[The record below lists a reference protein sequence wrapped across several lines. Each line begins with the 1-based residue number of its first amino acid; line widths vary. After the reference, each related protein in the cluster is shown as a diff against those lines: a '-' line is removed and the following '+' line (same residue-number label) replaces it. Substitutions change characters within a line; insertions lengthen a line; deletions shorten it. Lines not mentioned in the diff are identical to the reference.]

1 MPVLQTRNAV
11 HDLLR
16 GRGRTDGYTSCVCGP
31 FRLRRVQAEVLQDGI
46 RRLSYYA
53 NACAKGKKTMK
64 NLKNNKYGN
73 KKVKIG
79 GETFDSRRELR
90 RWAELNILL
99 RAKKIANLERQV
111 KFELIPVQCGEDG
124 KDIERECSYIADF
137 VYDDLERGEHVVED
151 AKGFRTPEY
160 KIKRKLM
167 LWLKGIKI
175 EEV

>member
-1 MPVLQTRNAV
+1 MI
-11 HDLLR
+11 D
-16 GRGRTDGYTSCVCGP
+16 
-31 FRLRRVQAEVLQDGI
+31 
-46 RRLSYYA
+46 
-53 NACAKGKKTMK
+53 
-64 NLKNNKYGN
+64 LKNNKYGN

-90 RWAELNILL
+90 RWKELNILL

-111 KFELIPVQCGEDG
+111 KFELMPVQYSEDG
-124 KDIERECSYIADF
+124 KVIERECAYIADF
-137 VYDDLERGEHVVED
+137 VYDDLESGKHVIED

-160 KIKRKLM
+160 IIKRKLM

>member
-1 MPVLQTRNAV
+1 MI
-11 HDLLR
+11 D
-16 GRGRTDGYTSCVCGP
+16 
-31 FRLRRVQAEVLQDGI
+31 
-46 RRLSYYA
+46 
-53 NACAKGKKTMK
+53 
-64 NLKNNKYGN
+64 LKNNKYGN
-73 KKVKIG
+73 RKVKIG

-90 RWAELNILL
+90 RWEELNILL

-111 KFELIPVQCGEDG
+111 KFELMPVQYSEDG
-124 KDIERECSYIADF
+124 KVIERECSYIADF

-160 KIKRKLM
+160 IIKRKLM